1 MNNSQ
6 YFQKVSEFQDTFS
19 IEQSIQSLIKSRLSL
34 INEEF
39 KEFIEAISIQDR
51 IEALDGLMDLRY
63 VLLGSIYEVQKL
75 FKNLSNTYRMISSNS
90 FNLSENIVLINGAG
104 YIALNSDLE
113 QETSKELENFLIQL
127 YRLDNCVKNEAN
139 SYFDE
144 IVCDM
149 AFSLIHSNNMS
160 KFHKTIKEAQITIA
174 KKGIE
179 NDFYTINKN
188 GGVVLYQQ
196 STNKVI
202 KPYNFKKVE
211 LKSIFE

>member
-1 MNNSQ
+1 MNNQQ

-39 KEFIEAISIQDR
+39 KEFIDAISVQDR

-75 FKNLSNTYRMISSNS
+75 FKNLSNTYRMISPNT

-139 SYFDE
+139 GYFDE
-144 IVCDM
+144 AVCDM

-160 KFHKTIKEAQITIA
+160 KFHKTIEEAQITIA

-179 NDFYTINKN
+179 NDFYTVNKN
-188 GGVVLYQQ
+188 GGVVLYQR

-202 KPYNFKKVE
+202 KPYNFNKVE